1 MAINTRSPR
10 YISTSNTDTSYTTL
24 DIYIWEGS
32 VTEVTTP
39 KYSLKKYAISG
50 SDWVGYEISELI
62 RDYIDTVF
70 DGNYNGQSVWFKST
84 VNVYD
89 SSKTLINTIDSSTQS
104 AFDSYSY
111 FEENQSFNIT
121 SKSLLI
127 SNREMFVLADDVF
140 RIPIHT
146 LNNPTVMFLKD
157 GETVSSQTLS
167 SSTESSTQ
175 IKYISSNDAL
185 GNYDSFKSRVFK
197 GNGAFE
203 DSKCL
208 QDFLDEFKIGEIDA
222 VRVYADSYGD
232 ELITNVDLTSIDWL
246 KSGVTPSNTVVTSG
260 ITSPISD
267 TSAYN
272 VSSPLNN
279 SGYVAQ
285 VSGIEGVTEGNEVEV
300 SVYLK
305 GSGTVEV
312 RLQQFGGI
320 YASYAN
326 RIIVLTS
333 SWTEYKLYGTK
344 SVDGYLPRLLLL
356 SNGTN
361 ALNVDVWHPSVK
373 ESYGSTLDTIKVVT
387 LEECKYEPKKVTFV
401 NKFGVLQDML
411 FFKKSV
417 EKMTVEKESY
427 KANTRNQYNQY
438 SISSHVNRE
447 FNVIGNE
454 SISLSSGYLSQ
465 EYNEVFK
472 QLMLSEKVWVTNV
485 TDTAVQVLPI
495 NVKTSDITYK
505 TSLNDK
511 LVEYTIEFD
520 NSYNT
525 INNIR

>member
-39 KYSLKKYAISG
+39 KYSLRKYAISG

-84 VNVYD
+84 SNVYD
-89 SSKTLINTIDSSTQS
+89 SSNALLNTNNSSTQS

-111 FEENQSFNIT
+111 FEENESFSVT

-127 SNREMFVLADDVF
+127 SNREMFVLADNNF
-140 RIPIHT
+140 RIPINT
-146 LNNPTVMFLKD
+146 TTNPTISFIKNGVLL
-157 GETVSSQTLS
+157 SSQTLTS
-167 SSTESSTQ
+167 SSQSSQQ
-175 IKYISSNDAL
+175 IEYVSVNGLSID
-185 GNYDSFKSRVFK
+185 YDSFKSRVLLDST
-197 GNGAFE
+197 NTQPTTFE
-203 DSKCL
+203 DSTCL
-208 QDFLDEFKIGEIDA
+208 RDFFKEFEIGEVDT
-222 VRVYADSYGD
+222 VRV
-232 ELITNVDLTSIDWL
+232 
-246 KSGVTPSNTVVTSG
+246 
-260 ITSPISD
+260 
-267 TSAYN
+267 
-272 VSSPLNN
+272 
-279 SGYVAQ
+279 
-285 VSGIEGVTEGNEVEV
+285 
-300 SVYLK
+300 
-305 GSGTVEV
+305 SGT
-312 RLQQFGGI
+312 
-320 YASYAN
+320 
-326 RIIVLTS
+326 
-333 SWTEYKLYGTK
+333 
-344 SVDGYLPRLLLL
+344 DGL
-356 SNGTN
+356 
-361 ALNVDVWHPSVK
+361 
-373 ESYGSTLDTIKVVT
+373 ETIKIT
-387 LEECKYEPKKVTFV
+387 TIDECKYEPKKVTFV
-401 NKFGVLQDML
+401 NKFGVLQDMF

-417 EKMTVEKESY
+417 ESMTVEKESY
-427 KANTRNQYNQY
+427 KANTRNQYDVY

-505 TSLNDK
+505 TSLNNK